1 MTDAK
6 CWDSVV
12 DFRWH
17 RTTPSP
23 HWHVIPPLERIQGL
37 PEEILNA
44 GWSLIIPVN
53 IEIES
58 TSVKKS
64 EQNIESNIESLI
76 IENDNLRKE
85 IKDEIV
91 DEEEL

>member
-23 HWHVIPPLERIQGL
+23 HWHVIPPFERIQGL
-37 PEEILNA
+37 PEEILDA
-44 GWSLIIPVN
+44 GWSLILPVKIDN
-53 IEIES
+53 SSVEKCEEKIES
-58 TSVKKS
+58 K
-64 EQNIESNIESLI
+64 IGSLI
-76 IENDNLRKE
+76 IETDNLKNE
-85 IKDEIV
+85 IKEDIE

>member
-37 PEEILNA
+37 PEEILDA
-44 GWSLIIPVN
+44 GWSLILPVKIDN
-53 IEIES
+53 SSVEKCEEKIES
-58 TSVKKS
+58 K
-64 EQNIESNIESLI
+64 IGSLI
-76 IENDNLRKE
+76 IETDNLKNE
-85 IKDEIV
+85 IKEEIE

>member
-23 HWHVIPPLERIQGL
+23 HWHVIPPFERIQGL
-37 PEEILNA
+37 PEEILDA
-44 GWSLIIPVN
+44 GWSLILPVKIDN
-53 IEIES
+53 AIVEKCGEKIEN
-58 TSVKKS
+58 K
-64 EQNIESNIESLI
+64 IESLI
-76 IENDNLRKE
+76 IETDDFNKE
-85 IKDEIV
+85 IKEEIV